1 MVMIIQTGITN
12 IIRTKLDNIHMTDRQ
27 IEQIAIRVA
36 DIVIQALEDKQQEW
50 DKALVA
56 DLHESLPQQD
66 KEQKLL
72 TELAEA
78 MTALDYNLKQENY
91 PRCAELKA
99 TIIYLEQQLKQI

>member
-12 IIRTKLDNIHMTDRQ
+12 IIQTKLDNIHMTDRQ

-56 DLHESLPQQD
+56 DLHEQNTEQQLLAQLASFMTQLDFSLS
-66 KEQKLL
+66 
-72 TELAEA
+72 AE
-78 MTALDYNLKQENY
+78 DYA
-91 PRCAELKA
+91 RCAEL
-99 TIIYLEQQLKQI
+99 QKQIIIIENQLNKYK

>member
-1 MVMIIQTGITN
+1 
-12 IIRTKLDNIHMTDRQ
+12 MTDRQ

-36 DIVIQALEDKQQEW
+36 DIVIQAIEDKQQEW

>member
-12 IIRTKLDNIHMTDRQ
+12 IIRNNIDNIYMTDRQ

-56 DLHESLPQQD
+56 DLHEQNTEQQLLAQLASFMTQLDFSLS
-66 KEQKLL
+66 
-72 TELAEA
+72 AE
-78 MTALDYNLKQENY
+78 DYTK
-91 PRCAELKA
+91 CAEL
-99 TIIYLEQQLKQI
+99 QKQIIIIENQLNKYK

>member
-1 MVMIIQTGITN
+1 MIIQTGITN

-56 DLHESLPQQD
+56 DLHEQN
-66 KEQKLL
+66 
-72 TELAEA
+72 T
-78 MTALDYNLKQENY
+78 
-91 PRCAELKA
+91 
-99 TIIYLEQQLKQI
+99 EQQLLAQLASVYDSVRLCS

>member
-1 MVMIIQTGITN
+1 MN
-12 IIRTKLDNIHMTDRQ
+12 DKQ

-56 DLHESLPQQD
+56 DLQESLPTQD
-66 KEQKLL
+66 KEQRLL

-91 PRCAELKA
+91 LRCGELKA
-99 TIIYLEQQLKQI
+99 TILHLEQQLKQI

>member
-56 DLHESLPQQD
+56 DLHEQNTEQQLLAQLASFMTQLDFSLS
-66 KEQKLL
+66 
-72 TELAEA
+72 AE
-78 MTALDYNLKQENY
+78 DYA
-91 PRCAELKA
+91 RCAEL
-99 TIIYLEQQLKQI
+99 QKQIIIIENQLNKYK

>member
-27 IEQIAIRVA
+27 IEQMAIRVA

-56 DLHESLPQQD
+56 DLHEQNTEQQ
-66 KEQKLL
+66 LL
-72 TELAEA
+72 AQLATA
-78 MTALDYNLKQENY
+78 MTQLDFALSNEDYA
-91 PRCAELKA
+91 RCAELQEQ
-99 TIIYLEQQLKQI
+99 IIKIENQLNKYK